1 MPTFDT
7 PEPIT
12 VRIDLPGGEV
22 RIIASDRTDTVLEV
36 WPGDGEQEGDIQAVY
51 EGGTLMVSSAA
62 PRDPGL
68 AGTVRQAA
76 ATVGRQ
82 PGWSLSGLVRML
94 GQWGQ
99 SSPSVTIE
107 VPSGSNVQGEAMAGE
122 FHCTGRLGEVR
133 LRTDYGDIRL
143 DRAGA
148 VRLSTDSGEISLD
161 RAHGRAEITTGSGEV
176 RIHEIDGGAVIRNDD
191 GECTIGEV
199 TGDLR
204 LTGVHGDMQVERAHG
219 DVEAKTVYGSV
230 RIGQVRRGTVVL
242 TSTGGDLEVGI
253 RQGTAALLDVSTA
266 EGRLVNTLEAREGPE
281 GFEETVEIRAR
292 SHEGDITIR
301 RA

>member
-12 VRIDLPGGEV
+12 VRIDLPGGDVTIIAGDRADTVIEV
-22 RIIASDRTDTVLEV
+22 R
-36 WPGDGEQEGDIQAVY
+36 PGDGEQEEEVRAVY
-51 EGGTLMVSSAA
+51 DGATLVVSAG

-68 AGTVRQAA
+68 SGVVRQAA
-76 ATVGRQ
+76 ATAGGK
-82 PGWSLSGLVRML
+82 PGWSLSGLMRML
-94 GQWGQ
+94 GEWGR

-107 VPSGSNVQGEAMAGE
+107 VPAGSHVQGEAMAGE
-122 FHCTGRLGEVR
+122 FRCIGRLGEVR

-143 DRAGA
+143 DQAGP
-148 VRLSTDSGEISLD
+148 VRLSTDSGEITVE

-176 RIHEIDGGAVIRNDD
+176 RIHEIDGSAVIRNDD
-191 GECTIGEV
+191 GECAVGEV

-204 LTGVHGDMQVERAHG
+204 LSGVHGDMRIERAHAG
-219 DVEAKTVYGSV
+219 VEAKTVYGSV
-230 RIGQVRRGTVVL
+230 RIGQVSRGTVVL

-266 EGRLVNTLEAREGPE
+266 EGRLVNTLQAREGPE